1 MYDTIIFLI
10 HKKDIGD
17 SHKWQAVLLNI
28 FQTCEYKQVAGG
40 CGYTGGLRIS
50 VTENRVRI
58 EGSLSKYYYGNNTQ
72 TLTLAHAKEA
82 IKRLGRQF
90 MTRGKNPG
98 RGAIVAL
105 SEKDALCRREKIKIY

>member
-58 EGSLSKYYYGNNTQ
+58 EGSLSKYSNVDISSCKRSD
-72 TLTLAHAKEA
+72 KEIGTT
-82 IKRLGRQF
+82 IKSA
-90 MTRGKNPG
+90 N
-98 RGAIVAL
+98 
-105 SEKDALCRREKIKIY
+105 

>member
-82 IKRLGRQF
+82 IKRLGRQLNLPIDKADV
-90 MTRGKNPG
+90 MQ
-98 RGAIVAL
+98 
-105 SEKDALCRREKIKIY
+105 KILK

>member
-40 CGYTGGLRIS
+40 CGYTG
-50 VTENRVRI
+50 
-58 EGSLSKYYYGNNTQ
+58 
-72 TLTLAHAKEA
+72 
-82 IKRLGRQF
+82 
-90 MTRGKNPG
+90 
-98 RGAIVAL
+98 
-105 SEKDALCRREKIKIY
+105 